1 MKKNVTITLSIMM
14 FLQFF
19 SWGAWYGQMS
29 KYMFKVLNAEG
40 SQVGEAYSFFSIAMI
55 IAPFFMGL
63 IADRYFSAQKVLGIL
78 NILGALVLF
87 FLVKQDTA
95 ASFNVYILA
104 YCLTFAP
111 TIALSSSIALKH
123 LSDPSTQFP
132 NVRVWGTIAWFVVS
146 NIVGYKSWGD
156 TANIFYLSI
165 GASVALGVFSFFLPD
180 TPPSSDKPKGIAEI
194 IGLDSLNM
202 FKDTSYLIFF
212 IGSILVCIPLSFYY
226 AMANPSLTASGME
239 NVEGK
244 MSLGLISEFLFMLA
258 IPFFMKR
265 FGIKWVLLIGLG
277 GWILRFFLFGQ
288 TEGPQSLLLLAI
300 LLHGLCYDFFFVSG
314 QIYTEQKAGPAI
326 KAKAQA
332 LITLATYG
340 IGMYIG
346 SILAGK
352 VTDKFTVI
360 AADGTKLIN
369 WGQVWMVPMGI
380 AAAVFVLVLV
390 LFKDNTKTSQ

>member
-1 MKKNVTITLSIMM
+1 MM

-29 KYMFKVLNAEG
+29 KYMLKALNAKG
-40 SQVGEAYSFFSIAMI
+40 SDIGTAYGAFSIAMI
-55 IAPFFMGL
+55 VAPFFIGL

-78 NILGALVLF
+78 NIVGAAILYL
-87 FLVKQDTA
+87 LIKQDTA
-95 ASFNVYILA
+95 ASFNTFILI
-104 YCLTFAP
+104 YCLSFAP
-111 TIALSSSIALKH
+111 TIALTTSIALTH
-123 LSDPSTQFP
+123 LSDPGSQFP
-132 NVRVWGTIAWFVVS
+132 NIRVWGTIAWFVVS
-146 NIVGYKSWGD
+146 NIVGYFGWGD
-156 TANIFYLSI
+156 SSNIFYLSMA
-165 GASVALGVFSFFLPD
+165 ASVALGVFSFFLPD
-180 TPPSSDKPKGIAEI
+180 TPPSSEKPKGIAEI
-194 IGLDSLNM
+194 IGLDSLSL
-202 FKDTSYLIFF
+202 FKDTSYLVFF

-277 GWILRFFLFGQ
+277 GWIIRFFLFGQ
-288 TEGPQSLLLLAI
+288 TEGPQSLLLIAI

-340 IGMYIG
+340 IGMFIG

-352 VTDKFTVI
+352 VTDKYTTI
-360 AADGTKLIN
+360 AANGVKTIHWD
-369 WGQVWMVPMGI
+369 QVWMIPLGI
-380 AAAVFVLVLV
+380 AAVVFVLILV
-390 LFKDNTKTSQ
+390 LFKDNTNALKSKN